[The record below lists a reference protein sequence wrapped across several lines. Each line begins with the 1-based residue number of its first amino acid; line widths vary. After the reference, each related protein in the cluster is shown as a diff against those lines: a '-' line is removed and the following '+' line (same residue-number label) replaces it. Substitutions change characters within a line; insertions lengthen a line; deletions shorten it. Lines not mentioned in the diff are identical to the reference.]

1 MAHLQCEGCS
11 TYVPRNYP
19 ANIRCTVCRLVYCGE
34 YTGKMNCE
42 GVSLH
47 SIDTLAYKN
56 NSAREVAM
64 DSFPEYVRLNRE
76 EIDRFEAYLASNNIT
91 VPMILQ
97 LILRKKEETY
107 EPPEDE
113 QFMMESQGVAR
124 GNPWNNAV
132 VCTTCIETLVR
143 VQSCVW
149 EWWIEE
155 RKRGCLDRTLSSY
168 ALASILTSVQP
179 LFHRFP
185 IVGEFVRCHSSLSLT
200 LRSIG
205 MDGSAGRRPK
215 RSHCLRMPPNTTYVL
230 MSVQTLYSH

>member
-1 MAHLQCEGCS
+1 
-11 TYVPRNYP
+11 
-19 ANIRCTVCRLVYCGE
+19 
-34 YTGKMNCE
+34 
-42 GVSLH
+42 
-47 SIDTLAYKN
+47 
-56 NSAREVAM
+56 M

-205 MDGSAGRRPK
+205 MDGSAGRKPK